1 MLNLGLS
8 RLCLPRRA
16 RKGPDV
22 PVALSVVL
30 VAALT
35 LTAASPAR
43 GADYH
48 VGVDQPFATIDAAMT
63 ASSAGDRIV
72 LHSGEHR
79 GSFRW
84 NRAVDIVEADGA
96 DAVYVPSDGG
106 SFAVEI
112 HLSGTASAVW
122 DGVDVRYESSS
133 FTRLFLK
140 RDDSHFSVVR
150 FKNMRVTDTSESGS
164 SVNRL
169 RLFTT
174 EKGAMN
180 LEHVEIDLASTIFDA
195 YEMILGV
202 MGDGATMQITDCE
215 VSASASSLV
224 TVEGASADL
233 DGQRCS
239 FLQLGGAGR
248 FVADLLQG
256 GDVQFHACH
265 FAGPDADRG
274 IVCRGFGA
282 LDLRFHYCTWDTDT
296 IWQPVVLEKALALTM
311 INCCVPH
318 DPGGVTSSI
327 LNLQCGSDGR
337 CHVNPT
343 STILLI
349 HSTFSCTSPSTES
362 AGIRS
367 AAPSGR
373 MTRIH
378 VYNCIFYLPG
388 STAGAVADGDATW
401 QGEIEVHA
409 GTNLRWL
416 DGAVAEDDYLDGI
429 TGSTLIEAD
438 PAIEADHCHIGPQSA
453 AREQAT
459 ELEDS
464 VETDVDGE
472 FRPQDTLPDLG
483 ADELRT
489 SPLVGFLRG
498 DTDLSAVV
506 DLTDPLSTLEYLF
519 LGTFSPRCHD
529 AMDANDDEQ
538 ADISD
543 VLATLGFLFLG
554 NFDIPW
560 PGTRQCGWDLETSP
574 DSLSCDGALTADECP
589 TPPGQ

>member
-1 MLNLGLS
+1 
-8 RLCLPRRA
+8 
-16 RKGPDV
+16 
-22 PVALSVVL
+22 
-30 VAALT
+30 
-35 LTAASPAR
+35 
-43 GADYH
+43 
-48 VGVDQPFATIDAAMT
+48 
-63 ASSAGDRIV
+63 
-72 LHSGEHR
+72 
-79 GSFRW
+79 
-84 NRAVDIVEADGA
+84 
-96 DAVYVPSDGG
+96 
-106 SFAVEI
+106 
-112 HLSGTASAVW
+112 
-122 DGVDVRYESSS
+122 
-133 FTRLFLK
+133 
-140 RDDSHFSVVR
+140 
-150 FKNMRVTDTSESGS
+150 
-164 SVNRL
+164 
-169 RLFTT
+169 
-174 EKGAMN
+174 
-180 LEHVEIDLASTIFDA
+180 
-195 YEMILGV
+195 
-202 MGDGATMQITDCE
+202 
-215 VSASASSLV
+215 
-224 TVEGASADL
+224 
-233 DGQRCS
+233 
-239 FLQLGGAGR
+239 
-248 FVADLLQG
+248 
-256 GDVQFHACH
+256 
-265 FAGPDADRG
+265 
-274 IVCRGFGA
+274 
-282 LDLRFHYCTWDTDT
+282 
-296 IWQPVVLEKALALTM
+296 
-311 INCCVPH
+311 
-318 DPGGVTSSI
+318 
-327 LNLQCGSDGR
+327 
-337 CHVNPT
+337 
-343 STILLI
+343 
-349 HSTFSCTSPSTES
+349 
-362 AGIRS
+362 
-367 AAPSGR
+367 

-453 AREQAT
+453 ALEQAT